1 MAIRTGRVTLLTI
14 FVALILIA
22 WWAMR
27 KFSRTGNLPIR
38 RLAGLDAIDEAV
50 GRITEMGRPAA
61 FVQGTGVMDAQTF
74 AAFEI
79 LKYTAEQVAKHDA
92 RMIVCNP
99 LPEIQP
105 ISEEIVRAAYRQ
117 VGREESYNPDDV
129 RYLADTSLRA
139 AVLGI
144 FQREKVAATFLFGNY
159 YHESVIFSEAG
170 NVVGALQI
178 SGTANTHQLPFF
190 VACCDYTL
198 IGEEIFAAGA
208 YLSRNPAQVGSL
220 VAQEGAKF
228 FAVAIIIIGAILATV
243 GNKSLANLL
252 KK

>member
-1 MAIRTGRVTLLTI
+1 MIIRDGRLSLLVFFVIMMAAAWQSLRRFRRTGT
-14 FVALILIA
+14 
-22 WWAMR
+22 
-27 KFSRTGNLPIR
+27 LPIR
-38 RLAGLDAIDEAV
+38 RLPGLDAIDEAV

-61 FVQGTGVMDAQTF
+61 FVQGTGPLDAQSF
-74 AAFEI
+74 ASFEI
-79 LKYTAEQVAKHDA
+79 MRYAAEQVAKHDA
-92 RMIVCNP
+92 RMIICNA
-99 LPEIQP
+99 LPETQP
-105 ISEEIVRAAYRQ
+105 ITEEIVRGAYRQ
-117 VGREESYNPDDV
+117 AGREEAYNPDDV

-159 YHESVIFSEAG
+159 YHESLIFAEAG
-170 NVVGALQI
+170 NVIGAMQI

-220 VAQEGAKF
+220 VAQELGKFIAVGLIVVGALLVT
-228 FAVAIIIIGAILATV
+228 A
-243 GNKSLANLL
+243 GNNFIVELIKR
-252 KK
+252 

>member
-1 MAIRTGRVTLLTI
+1 
-14 FVALILIA
+14 
-22 WWAMR
+22 MR
-27 KFSRTGNLPIR
+27 RFSRTGNLPIR

-61 FVQGTGVMDAQTF
+61 FVQGVGVMDAQTF

-105 ISEEIVRAAYRQ
+105 ISEEIVRGAYIK
-117 VGREESYNPDDV
+117 VGREDAYNPDDV

-144 FQREKVAATFLFGNY
+144 FQRERVAATFLFGNY
-159 YHESVIFSEAG
+159 YHESVIFAEAG

-220 VAQEGAKF
+220 VAQEAAKF
-228 FAVAIIIIGAILATV
+228 FAVAIILIGALMVTAN
-243 GNKSLANLL
+243 NKWLVDLL